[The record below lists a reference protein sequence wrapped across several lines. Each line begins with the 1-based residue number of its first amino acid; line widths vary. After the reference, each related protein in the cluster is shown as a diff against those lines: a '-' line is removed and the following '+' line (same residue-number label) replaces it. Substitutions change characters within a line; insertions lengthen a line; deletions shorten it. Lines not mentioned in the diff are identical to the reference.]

1 MNPNRNTDKEMGTDK
16 NVAMVTN
23 NAADN
28 VSDEFKSQVDALISG
43 ASPAEIDYIIT
54 KLQEKLQQQQG
65 VQQQGTKQGAQ
76 QKGPTE
82 FDMNEELP

>member
-1 MNPNRNTDKEMGTDK
+1 MNPNRNADKEMNAGA
-16 NVAMVTN
+16 AMATN

-28 VSDEFKSQVDALISG
+28 VGDEFKSQVDALISG

-54 KLQEKLQQQQG
+54 KLQEKLQQQQ
-65 VQQQGTKQGAQ
+65 QGAQ
-76 QKGPTE
+76 QKGKGPTE